1 MLALMTDAPATLA
14 EFDALFAENVGPR
27 LRLYVTAR
35 LHERGDRTD
44 ADGVRRVLAELY
56 TGLAAT
62 DAFVGQLD
70 LRSFGGRLYGIVD
83 AVLPHL
89 DRPGVRRAPDP
100 ELVARGEGVATAIA
114 EAWHGGW
121 DDALARVL
129 ALEPREREA
138 VLLRDY
144 HLMAMHE
151 LARRLDLP
159 VEEARA
165 FVAAARDKARGSV
178 KA

>member
-1 MLALMTDAPATLA
+1 MLPGMTDAPATLA

-27 LRLYVTAR
+27 LRLHVTAR
-35 LHERGDRTD
+35 LRERGDPTD
-44 ADGVRRVLAELY
+44 VGRALAELY
-56 TGLAAT
+56 TGLLAS

-70 LRSFGGRLYGIVD
+70 LRAFGERLYGVVD

-89 DRPGVRRAPDP
+89 GRAGVRRPPDP
-100 ELVARGEGVATAIA
+100 ELAARGEAVAAAIA

-121 DDALARVL
+121 DDALAKL
-129 ALEPREREA
+129 LDLSAREREA

-144 HLMAMHE
+144 HLMAMHQIAA
-151 LARRLDLP
+151 LLDLP

-165 FVAAARDKARGSV
+165 FVAAARDKARGR
-178 KA
+178 